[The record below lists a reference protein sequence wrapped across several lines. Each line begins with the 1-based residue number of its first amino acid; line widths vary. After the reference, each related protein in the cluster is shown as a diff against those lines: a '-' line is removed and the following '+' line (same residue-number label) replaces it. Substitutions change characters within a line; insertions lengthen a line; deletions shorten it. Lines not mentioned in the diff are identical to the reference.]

1 MVICQLNLYYYL
13 MDVTVVVVVVVV
25 AVVKAVSYFIEC
37 QILF

>member
-13 MDVTVVVVVVVV
+13 MDVTVVVVVVV

>member
-25 AVVKAVSYFIEC
+25 AVAKAVSYFIEC
-37 QILF
+37 QIFF